1 MSQLDSLIL
10 IAFVVVSVTLGLR
23 ARHRASRG
31 LDEYYLAGRE
41 VRGWKAGV
49 SMAATQFA
57 ADTPLLFSGL
67 IAVAGVFAL
76 WRLWV
81 YGLAFLLMGF
91 LFAAFWRRARILT
104 DAELVEVR
112 YSGRGRL
119 PLRLT
124 KAVYFGLVINSAVLG
139 FVLLATF
146 QISELF
152 FTWHLWLPEAP
163 YGAFAATVARLGID
177 LSTGAASYGDVLA
190 TANNLV
196 SIVALLV
203 FVGLYSTTGGLRG
216 VIASDLFQFGLAMA
230 GSIAFAAILLW
241 ESGGPGALIDRIVE
255 LYGEERAGRMLSFT
269 PSVEGAL
276 MPFLVIMGLQWLFQM
291 NSDGTGY
298 LAQRCMACA
307 TDRDARIAAT
317 VFAWVQILGRSL
329 VWLVIGVGLL
339 AFYPF
344 TPVDALDP
352 AFAAGRER
360 TFLLGIA
367 DEMPVGIRG
376 LMVTALVAALAS
388 TIDTHLNWGSSYLTN
403 DVYKRFV
410 CQVWLKREPA
420 GAELVFFARVA
431 SVLVLLAGCLVAAN
445 LDSIQQGWRIS
456 LLFGAGIG
464 AVLMLRW
471 VWERINIQSE
481 FAAMAIAIVAG
492 PALLWAFPE
501 DDMEWV
507 RLGTMVLVSTAGTVI
522 VALASRP
529 TEPDVLVAFYRSVRP
544 VGFWGRTARS
554 AGEDPRSL
562 RRALGT
568 TVLATLACAVSLFL
582 ALVGLSKL
590 ILPHPDETWL
600 LPVLSMLGAAL
611 LTPFW
616 WRRVAAQEHEGDSGG
631 GSIRRPAPGG

>member
-1 MSQLDSLIL
+1 MSYLDVSIL
-10 IAFVVVSVTLGLR
+10 VAFVAWSVAAGLR
-23 ARHRASRG
+23 ARRRASRS

-41 VRGWKAGV
+41 VRGWKAGI

-67 IAVAGVFAL
+67 IAVAGIFAL

-112 YSGRGRL
+112 YSGRWRL

-152 FTWHLWLPEAP
+152 FPWHAWLPETA
-163 YGAFAATVARLGID
+163 YGALSGAVERLGIE
-177 LSTGAASYGDVLA
+177 LSTGAAPYGPLLA
-190 TANNLV
+190 TTNNLI
-196 SIVALLV
+196 SIVLLLF

-230 GSIAFAAILLW
+230 GSIAFAAILVW
-241 ESGGPGALIDRIVE
+241 ESGGFGALIARIID
-255 LYGEERAGRMLSFT
+255 LYGAERAGRMLSFT
-269 PSVEGAL
+269 PTVEGAL

-298 LAQRCMACA
+298 LAQRCMACES
-307 TDRDARIAAT
+307 DRDARIAAA

-344 TPVDALDP
+344 APADTLDP
-352 AFAAGRER
+352 AFTASRER
-360 TFLLGIA
+360 TFLAGIS
-367 DEMPVGIRG
+367 DLLPTGVRG
-376 LMVTALVAALAS
+376 LMVTTLVAALAS

-410 CQVWLKREPA
+410 CRSWLQREAA
-420 GAELVFFARVA
+420 GGELVFVARA
-431 SVLVLLAGCLVAAN
+431 SSVLVLLAGCLVAAN

-464 AVLMLRW
+464 AVLVLRW

-492 PALLWAFPE
+492 PILLWALPE
-501 DDMEWV
+501 DDMEWI
-507 RLGTMVLVSTAGTVI
+507 RLGVMVLVSTGGTVL
-522 VALASRP
+522 VALVSRP
-529 TEPDVLVAFYRSVRP
+529 TDRDVLVTFYRTVRP
-544 VGFWGRTARS
+544 IGFWGRTARL
-554 AGEDPRSL
+554 AGDDPASL
-562 RRALGT
+562 RAALGRT
-568 TVLATLACAVSLFL
+568 LLATVACAASLFL
-582 ALVGLSKL
+582 TLIGIAKL
-590 ILPHPDETWL
+590 ILPLPHETWF
-600 LPVLSMLGAAL
+600 LPVLSILGAAL
-611 LTPFW
+611 LAPLW
-616 WRRVAAQEHEGDSGG
+616 WRRLVSQAFDAGHG
-631 GSIRRPAPGG
+631 A

>member
-1 MSQLDSLIL
+1 MAGWDLFIL
-10 IAFVVVSVTLGLR
+10 MAFVAWSVTLGLR
-23 ARHRASRG
+23 ARRRASRS

-41 VRGWKAGV
+41 VRGFRAGI

-112 YSGRGRL
+112 YSGRWRL
-119 PLRLT
+119 PLRLA

-139 FVLLATF
+139 FVLLAMF
-146 QISELF
+146 QISEIF
-152 FTWHLWLPEAP
+152 FPWHAWLPEGP
-163 YGAFAATVARLGID
+163 YGAIAAAVASLGVD
-177 LSTGAASYGDVLA
+177 LSTGAAPYAAHLA
-190 TANNLV
+190 TTNNLI
-196 SIVALLV
+196 SIVLLLL

-216 VIASDLFQFGLAMA
+216 VIASDLLQFGLAMG
-230 GSIAFAAILLW
+230 GSIAFAVLLLW
-241 ESGGPGALIDRIVE
+241 EVGGPGALVDRIVA
-255 LYGEERAGRMLSFT
+255 LYGADTAGRMLSFT
-269 PSVEGAL
+269 PTIEGAL

-307 TDRDARIAAT
+307 SDRDARIAAT

-339 AFYPF
+339 VLYPF
-344 TPVDALDP
+344 TPAETAEP
-352 AFAAGRER
+352 AFAASRER
-360 TFLLGIA
+360 TFLAGIS
-367 DEMPVGIRG
+367 DHLPVGVRG

-410 CQVWLKREPA
+410 CQSWLRREPA
-420 GAELVFFARVA
+420 STELVFVARA
-431 SVLVLLAGCLVAAN
+431 TSVLVLLAGCLVAAN

-464 AVLMLRW
+464 AVLILRW
-471 VWERINIQSE
+471 LWERINIQSE

-492 PALLWAFPE
+492 PILLWTFPGDE
-501 DDMEWV
+501 MEWL
-507 RLGTMVLVSTAGTVI
+507 RLGTMVLVSTTGTVV
-522 VALASRP
+522 VALASKR
-529 TEPDVLVAFYRSVRP
+529 TDDDVLLAFYRSVRP
-544 VGFWGRTARS
+544 VGFWGRTAES
-554 AGEDPRSL
+554 AGDDPAAVRA
-562 RRALGT
+562 ALGT
-568 TVLATLACAVSLFL
+568 TLVATVACAGSLFL
-582 ALVGLSKL
+582 ALVGIAKL
-590 ILPHPDETWL
+590 ILP
-600 LPVLSMLGAAL
+600 
-611 LTPFW
+611 
-616 WRRVAAQEHEGDSGG
+616 
-631 GSIRRPAPGG
+631 